1 MTSTERHAAA
11 LEVED
16 GARARVRGPLHFS
29 TVSALLA
36 VGREAIEAGRA
47 DVIDL
52 SEVGAS
58 DSSGLAL
65 LIEWL
70 AVAKQAK
77 RHLRYDNIPRQL
89 QELAHLSDVE
99 ELLIPG

>member
-1 MTSTERHAAA
+1 MTSTDRHAAA
-11 LEVED
+11 FVASD
-16 GARARVRGPLHFS
+16 GTRARVTGPLHFS
-29 TVSALLA
+29 TVTTLLA
-36 VGREAIEAGRA
+36 PGSAAIEAGRVE
-47 DVIDL
+47 VIDL
-52 SEVGAS
+52 SQVSQS

-77 RHLRYDNIPRQL
+77 RSLRYDNVPRQI

-99 ELLIPG
+99 ELLLAG